1 MSKNIFTSN
10 FEELP
15 GYIQLFAIG
24 FIIFCIA
31 MFLPFI
37 YSRVAPEPEL
47 IIYSETSFK
56 GDAYRLEG
64 EVKTACDSCR
74 KVLYVNN
81 RKNELTNNSFS
92 YEYKTEAKY
101 SDNVNLKLIVYGGVF
116 GGKEFTVEKL
126 ITIEREA
133 IPVTVEVPESSAS
146 NIVPVTLQSS
156 RPITLTI
163 TGHEY
168 EEVIEVADSSI
179 TVEVP
184 MNTSNIREFTT
195 IEVQGAIDGYAPVE
209 QELQIKNENYDVV
222 AAAKNRRQNAKKR
235 IQADMS
241 FHDVLKDISIAIN
254 PSIRKTNS
262 LGYQRVDD
270 PSFASFVQL
279 YVEVLNNTFSSHH
292 VNATNFT
299 VENEHGYTYKLSN
312 ATYNLRD
319 NMTALNIQ
327 SGAKTSGSLAFVLPD
342 HLHEF
347 TLVYDSF
354 DGVVRKKFYVE

>member
-1 MSKNIFTSN
+1 
-10 FEELP
+10 
-15 GYIQLFAIG
+15 
-24 FIIFCIA
+24 
-31 MFLPFI
+31 
-37 YSRVAPEPEL
+37 
-47 IIYSETSFK
+47 
-56 GDAYRLEG
+56 
-64 EVKTACDSCR
+64 
-74 KVLYVNN
+74 
-81 RKNELTNNSFS
+81 
-92 YEYKTEAKY
+92 
-101 SDNVNLKLIVYGGVF
+101 
-116 GGKEFTVEKL
+116 
-126 ITIEREA
+126 
-133 IPVTVEVPESSAS
+133 VEVPESSAS